1 MNDGWKGLVS
11 RTLAGRDRASPGAI
25 ARVEADL
32 ARAAPVA
39 PSPPGLRRSI
49 IAALNDE
56 ALADR
61 ATPAAARRPIS
72 AHSHISARSRTG
84 ALIGR
89 WSLLAAACLGLGLSV
104 LALRTPVPTGQYAG
118 GPTTGG
124 AKPGDATGVAGSAL
138 SPRRLEAVMR
148 TIPSRVEA
156 PLADEARRL
165 RQDAQRAAQLVA
177 AAWRPVRGAPAPGS
191 APGITPGITP
201 GAVPGIAP
209 AIGPLAPAGSPPST
223 APHAG

>member
-11 RTLAGRDRASPGAI
+11 RTLAGRDRASSGAI

-32 ARAAPVA
+32 SRATPVA

-56 ALADR
+56 ALGAQ
-61 ATPAAARRPIS
+61 ATPMGGARRP
-72 AHSHISARSRTG
+72 AG

-104 LALRTPVPTGQYAG
+104 LALRTPGPARQVAK

-124 AKPGDATGVAGSAL
+124 AKPGDAAGVAGSAL
-138 SPRRLEAVMR
+138 SPRRLEAVVR

-156 PLADEARRL
+156 PLANEARL
-165 RQDAQRAAQLVA
+165 LKQDAQRAAQLVA
-177 AAWRPVRGAPAPGS
+177 AAWRPARASSPAPG
-191 APGITPGITP
+191 ATPGT
-201 GAVPGIAP
+201 VPGTAP
-209 AIGPLAPAGSPPST
+209 ATGPLTPAGSPPAT